1 MPATRLPIFSDG
13 FVGQAILPA
22 AAFQA
27 ALSGHARVLAPVERR
42 LKAGG
47 SHDWLPHN
55 LVLTLLA
62 AALLSA
68 QPNSV
73 AEGIAAFNRG
83 DYKAARLNLERSP
96 ADPQARLFLA
106 LTKAATG
113 GCDAAIPDLAK
124 GFSTGENR
132 RLAGLALAQC
142 HIAAKRFPE
151 AGAIVAQLEK
161 QFPAD
166 ADVLYVSA
174 DYHMKAWNDA
184 IYRMYQKAPSSY
196 RVDQLSAEVFETQGK
211 YTEAIAEYRKAIEKN
226 PKAINLHY
234 RLGRALLQ
242 QSHDPAVLD
251 QALKEFEA
259 ELSLNPSDAVAEYQ
273 VAQVLTAG
281 QKKSEAAAHFERAAE
296 LRPDFPEAL
305 IAVAKLRSDAKR
317 YADAIA
323 LLQRAVRLQPRNET
337 AHYNLMIAYRS
348 AGRAADAQ
356 REKAELDKLQKP
368 PEGEFTDFLKRLG
381 DKK

>member
-1 MPATRLPIFSDG
+1 MPGTRS
-13 FVGQAILPA
+13 VGRAILPA

-27 ALSGHARVLAPVERR
+27 APTGHAQIFAAGERR

-47 SHDWLPHN
+47 SQDWLSHN
-55 LVLTLLA
+55 LVLALFA
-62 AALLSA
+62 AGLLSA
-68 QPNSV
+68 QTSTV
-73 AEGIAAFNRG
+73 ADGIAAFNRG
-83 DYKAARLNLERSP
+83 DYKAARLTLERNT
-96 ADPQARLFLA
+96 ADPQGRLFLA

-113 GCDAAIPDLAK
+113 ECEAAVPELAK

-142 HIAAKRFPE
+142 HIAAKRFAE

-242 QSHDPAVLD
+242 QSHDPAILE
-251 QALKEFEA
+251 QARKEFEA

-273 VAQVLTAG
+273 VAQILTAA
-281 QKKSEAAAHFERAAE
+281 QKKPEAAAHFERAAE

-305 IAVAKLRSDAKR
+305 IAVAKLRSEAKR

-323 LLQRAVRLQPRNET
+323 LLERAVKLQPRNET
-337 AHYNLMIAYRS
+337 AHYNLMMAYRN